1 MRPPPFVTARATG
14 IALGQEG
21 RLTLH
26 VCPSGLLVTVR
37 ACRIRHR
44 TGAPAWSC
52 LELVVSLVVVVLIVI
67 VATTGTGALV
77 VLLDDRAADALDL
90 LLLLLDLLRVRIRVR
105 GQPILAVLDRIVHGL
120 LLVLIHLLTEA
131 LVLAGAFHS
140 RLHGVKVVVERV
152 ARVDLLLQRLVLLRE
167 LLSLLDH
174 ALDLLLRQATLVV
187 RDGDLLRVASALV
200 LRTDHQDAVAVN
212 LERHLDLRNAARRR
226 RNARH
231 VELAELVVV
240 LRHRALTLVH
250 LNGHR
255 RLVVLVRREHL
266 RLLRRDHRVARDE
279 LGHHAADRLDTE
291 RERGDVE
298 EQEVRAALAGKDSR
312 LHSRAVRNSLVRVDA
327 TVRLL
332 AVEEVLHQRL
342 DLRDARGPAH
352 EHDLVH
358 LRLLQAGVVHDVL
371 HRAEGL
377 LEEVRVQLLEARAR
391 QGLREVNAV
400 EERLDLQ
407 ARLVSR
413 RKRALRLLHLATE
426 LLDGALVLGHV
437 LLVLLLE
444 HLHEVLHDTLVEV
457 LTAQVG
463 VAVGRNDL
471 EHAVVDG
478 QQRHIEGAAA
488 QVVDEDVLLRLLV
501 EAVRDSRRRRLVD
514 DAEHL
519 HAGDGAG
526 ILRRLAL
533 RIVEVRRDRD
543 HGVLHL
549 LPEVRL
555 SNLLHLREHHRRHL
569 LRGELLLLTL
579 HLHADH
585 RLAALVNDVVRQE
598 LLVALHALLV
608 VLAADEALH
617 VEQRLRR
624 VDGRLVLR
632 GLTDQALILRERDVR
647 RGDA

>member
-1 MRPPPFVTARATG
+1 MERAISAVRFSMLHRAGFPDSRSYMKEAIPFADGNLEGVWLARG
-14 IALGQEG
+14 
-21 RLTLH
+21 H
-26 VCPSGLLVTVR
+26 VGLK
-37 ACRIRHR
+37 
-44 TGAPAWSC
+44 
-52 LELVVSLVVVVLIVI
+52 LVVRLIIVILVLII
-67 VATTGTGALV
+67 TTTATGALV

-105 GQPILAVLDRIVHGL
+105 GEPVLAVLDRIVHGL
-120 LLVLIHLLTEA
+120 LLVLIHLLAKT
-131 LVLAGAFHS
+131 LVLTGAFHG

-152 ARVDLLLQRLVLLRE
+152 ARVHLLLQRHVLLRE

-174 ALDLLLRQATLVV
+174 ALDLLLRQAALVV
-187 RDGDLLRVASALV
+187 RDRDLLRVTSALV
-200 LRTDHQDAVAVN
+200 LRTDHQDTVAVD

-226 RNARH
+226 RNTRH

-279 LGHHAADRLDTE
+279 LRHHAADRLDTE
-291 RERGDVE
+291 RKRRDVQ
-298 EQEVRAALAGKDSR
+298 EQEVRATLTGKDTR
-312 LHSRAVRNSLVRVDA
+312 LHGRTVRDGLVRVDA
-327 TVRLL
+327 AVRLL
-332 AVEEVLHQRL
+332 AVEEVLHQRR
-342 DLRDARGPAH
+342 DVRDARGATD

-358 LRLLQAGVVHDVL
+358 LRLLQAGVIHHVL

-377 LEEVRVQLLEARAR
+377 LEEVRVQLLEAGAR

-400 EERLDLQ
+400 EERLDLK

-463 VAVGRNDL
+463 VAVRRNDL

-478 QQRHIEGAAA
+478 QERHIEGAAA

-501 EAVRDSRRRRLVD
+501 ETVRDSRGSRLVD

-519 HAGDGAG
+519 EARNGAG

-549 LPEVRL
+549 LAEVRL
-555 SNLLHLREHHRRHL
+555 SDLLHLREHH
-569 LRGELLLLTL
+569 
-579 HLHADH
+579 
-585 RLAALVNDVVRQE
+585 
-598 LLVALHALLV
+598 
-608 VLAADEALH
+608 
-617 VEQRLRR
+617 
-624 VDGRLVLR
+624 
-632 GLTDQALILRERDVR
+632 
-647 RGDA
+647 

>member
-1 MRPPPFVTARATG
+1 MRL
-14 IALGQEG
+14 I
-21 RLTLH
+21 
-26 VCPSGLLVTVR
+26 
-37 ACRIRHR
+37 
-44 TGAPAWSC
+44 
-52 LELVVSLVVVVLIVI
+52 VVVLILI
-67 VATTGTGALV
+67 VTTASTRALV

-105 GQPILAVLDRIVHGL
+105 GKPILAVLDRIVHGL
-120 LLVLIHLLTEA
+120 ILVLIHLLTEA

-140 RLHGVKVVVERV
+140 RLHGVEVVVERV

-174 ALDLLLRQATLVV
+174 ALDLLLRQAALVV

-212 LERHLDLRNAARRR
+212 LE
-226 RNARH
+226 RH

-279 LGHHAADRLDTE
+279 LGHHSADRLDTE
-291 RERGDVE
+291 RERGDVQ

-312 LHSRAVRNSLVRVDA
+312 LHSRAVRNGLVRVDA

-400 EERLDLQ
+400 EERHGRLRPEEDAGGRGR
-407 ARLVSR
+407 ARG
-413 RKRALRLLHLATE
+413 RA
-426 LLDGALVLGHV
+426 
-437 LLVLLLE
+437 
-444 HLHEVLHDTLVEV
+444 
-457 LTAQVG
+457 
-463 VAVGRNDL
+463 
-471 EHAVVDG
+471 HA
-478 QQRHIEGAAA
+478 HPEGP
-488 QVVDEDVLLRLLV
+488 
-501 EAVRDSRRRRLVD
+501 
-514 DAEHL
+514 
-519 HAGDGAG
+519 G
-526 ILRRLAL
+526 
-533 RIVEVRRDRD
+533 
-543 HGVLHL
+543 
-549 LPEVRL
+549 
-555 SNLLHLREHHRRHL
+555 
-569 LRGELLLLTL
+569 
-579 HLHADH
+579 
-585 RLAALVNDVVRQE
+585 
-598 LLVALHALLV
+598 
-608 VLAADEALH
+608 ADEGLL
-617 VEQRLRR
+617 QRQGAEPWHQP
-624 VDGRLVLR
+624 GRGR
-632 GLTDQALILRERDVR
+632 CVR
-647 RGDA
+647 RGCAGGYPFRRGRLGPPAPGRHPAHARYRDGRRRDDQAHLAQHGDPDEEVAGVLDEPGQPADGDHSGVRG